1 MNLFNVIEAAFF
13 LIIIFFLEFVIK
25 PISPFPIW
33 LTYVLFALVGTVL
46 HQLLIK
52 AKTKWNWLNKK
63 IDGQFGVFLI
73 FLVFLSPL
81 LIGFFVDFGK

>member
-1 MNLFNVIEAAFF
+1 MNFFNVIEAAFF

-25 PISPFPIW
+25 PISTFPLW
-33 LTYVLFALVGTVL
+33 LTYVLFALIGTVL